1 MTAAFPS
8 TMHKYFISVSCALLA
23 CAVWIEIKSQTYT
36 PFLPGI
42 VCLILAHLIYVAF
55 KRNPARKA
63 LFSLR
68 SLIWLIYF
76 GFCIGLTCTPIDD
89 IFHRDWFKRPY
100 TSYHWLC
107 VSLLGVTSSI
117 AFFVSCTLKGESR
130 LSDFVAYWTKKI
142 WRAQDRLLVVCCTVW
157 VFAGTN
163 LISYFV
169 FEHIPH
175 VQDSIAQL
183 FQAKIFASGH
193 LTAAPP
199 PIPDFFQYFYDNLII
214 TKNQWYSQY
223 PPAHSFFLMLGLLLK
238 APWIINP
245 LFASF
250 SVMLLYGI
258 TRQYYTSREA
268 RLAILLFSVS
278 PFFLFMSASY
288 MNHVPTLFFSLLFLF
303 TLNKS
308 RGENNPWYALL
319 CGLSLGILLNIR
331 MGEAVMMG
339 AVFVSVY
346 LISAI
351 RHRQYVSLAAFSAAF
366 IILAGVLLGYNYATN
381 GNPLLF
387 GYQLRWGANHTLGFA
402 ESTVITTPPHTP
414 LRGLGHTLSNFIA
427 LNQNLFEWPVPS
439 LLFIAI
445 FFMPYLFKKNH
456 YDYWLLAGLFGSPVF
471 YFFYFYQD
479 ICLGPRFFFNSLPF
493 AVILTA
499 RAILQISN
507 RICTTQHGMLR
518 NCSNIITCLF
528 VLSVLFAG
536 TVRIPRLIAFYSN
549 SFWEVDNKLM
559 EKVRELGLHDAV
571 IFQKSYGLKGNTLG
585 SGFLHNEPDL
595 NNSIV
600 FAKDLGCRNDELIR
614 FFPGRKYYLAS
625 RDKEVNVII
634 TPLDFPGS

>member
-1 MTAAFPS
+1 
-8 TMHKYFISVSCALLA
+8 MHKYFISVSCTLLV
-23 CAVWIEIKSQTYT
+23 CAIWIECTSQTCT

-55 KRNPARKA
+55 KRNPAMRST

-68 SLIWLIYF
+68 SIIWLMYIV
-76 GFCIGLTCTPIDD
+76 FCLGLTCTPIDD
-89 IFHRDWFKRPY
+89 MFHRYWFKRPY

-107 VSLLGVTSSI
+107 VSLLGVTGVL
-117 AFFVSCTLKGESR
+117 AFLISCIFKGENR
-130 LSDFVAYWTKKI
+130 LCDFVMHWAIKI
-142 WRAQDRLLVVCCTVW
+142 WRTQDMLLLLCCTIW
-157 VFAGTN
+157 VFTCTN

-193 LTAAPP
+193 LTAPPP

-223 PPAHSFFLMLGLLLK
+223 PPAHPFFLMIGLLLG

-258 TRQYYTSREA
+258 TRQYYSNREA
-268 RLAILLFSVS
+268 RIAILLFSVS
-278 PFFLFMSASY
+278 PFFLFMSSSY
-288 MNHVPTLFFSLLFLF
+288 MNHVSTLFFSLLFLF

-308 RGENNPWYALL
+308 RAENRPFYGLL

-339 AVFVSVY
+339 VIFGSVY
-346 LISAI
+346 LISVL
-351 RHRQYVSLAAFSAAF
+351 RHRQYASLAAFSAAF
-366 IILAGVLLGYNYATN
+366 IFLAFVLLGYNYATN
-381 GNPLLF
+381 GNPFLF
-387 GYQLRWGANHTLGFA
+387 GYQLRWGANHTLGFVDSA
-402 ESTVITTPPHTP
+402 VITTPPHTP
-414 LRGLGHTLSNFIA
+414 LRGVGHTLSNFTA

-439 LLFIAI
+439 LLFIGI
-445 FFMPYLFKKNH
+445 YFIPYLFKKNY
-456 YDYWLLAGLFGSPVF
+456 YDYWLLTGLFGSPIF

-479 ICLGPRFFFNSLPF
+479 MCLGPRFFYNSLPF

-499 RAILQISN
+499 RSMVKIIDKIRTAGSSISLQCSRAVIS
-507 RICTTQHGMLR
+507 L
-518 NCSNIITCLF
+518 LVF
-528 VLSVLFAG
+528 SVLFAG
-536 TVRIPRLIAFYSN
+536 AVRMPRLIAFYSD
-549 SFWEVDNKLM
+549 SFWEVDNRLM
-559 EKVRELGLHDAV
+559 EKAQSLGINNAV

-585 SGFLHNEPDL
+585 AGFLHNAPCL
-595 NNSIV
+595 NDSIV
-600 FAKDLGCRNDELIR
+600 FARDLGERNAELMH
-614 FFPGRKYYLAS
+614 FFPKRKYYLSS
-625 RDKEVNVII
+625 RDIQGTVLTE
-634 TPLDFPGS
+634 PLAPPRQ